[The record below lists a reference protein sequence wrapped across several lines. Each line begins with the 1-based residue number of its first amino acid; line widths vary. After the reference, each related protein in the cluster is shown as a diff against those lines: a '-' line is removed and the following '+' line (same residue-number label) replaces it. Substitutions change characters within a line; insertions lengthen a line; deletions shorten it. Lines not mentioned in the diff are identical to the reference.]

1 MTLLKFKEQRGHPVQ
16 KPQDEDE
23 EMVALRP
30 RAGWVIYDTCEAAT
44 AAAAGPAAA
53 AAVLLGSKVEFV
65 ARCLV
70 NKTFSPINISFSQNL
85 KQGIKLCL

>member
-1 MTLLKFKEQRGHPVQ
+1 MTLLKFKEQKGHPVE

-53 AAVLLGSKVEFV
+53 AAVLLGSKDEFV

-70 NKTFSPINISFSQNL
+70 NKTFPP
-85 KQGIKLCL
+85 